1 MHVLSV
7 NVGRPQPNPWKSL
20 EATGIDKRPVA
31 GPVAVT
37 AAGPKGTG
45 AVGLA
50 GDRAYDVR
58 NHGGTHQAVYAFAR
72 EDLDRWERELGR
84 TLPSGSF
91 GENLT
96 TAGYDVNE
104 ALIGERWRIGGSA
117 GPVLEV
123 SCPRIP
129 CVTFAGWLGE
139 QGWMKR
145 FTRDARPGPYLRVVE
160 PGELAAGDTLEVV
173 HRPGHHAVTV
183 SLSFRAFTTE
193 PELLPRLLDADALP
207 PEDLAAVRKRLDPHP
222 G

>member
-7 NVGRPQPNPWKSL
+7 NVGRPQPNPWKGL
-20 EATGIDKRPVA
+20 EATGIDKQPVT

-37 AAGPKGTG
+37 APGPKGTG

-50 GDRAYDVR
+50 GDRVYDVKH
-58 NHGGTHQAVYAFAR
+58 HGGTHQAVYSFAR
-72 EDLDRWERELGR
+72 EDLDRWAAVFGR
-84 TLPSGSF
+84 ALPSGSF

-96 TAGYDVNE
+96 TTGYDVNE
-104 ALIGERWRIGGSA
+104 ALIGERWRIGGPG
-117 GPVLEV
+117 GPLLEV

-145 FTRDARPGPYLRVVE
+145 FTQDARPGPYLRVVE
-160 PGELAAGDTLEVV
+160 PGELASGDTLEVV
-173 HRPGHHAVTV
+173 HRPAHHDVTV
-183 SLSFRAFTTE
+183 SLAFRALTTE
-193 PELLPRLLDADALP
+193 PGLLPRLLDADALP
-207 PEDLAAVRKRLDPHP
+207 PEDLAAVRKRL